1 MDLPPDFA
9 ATQKLYRSSIE
20 QRVQEAVDGLLRE
33 GRKPSFYQVAHR
45 ANVARSTL
53 YRNAT
58 LRACVSEARTRHS
71 DELAATA
78 KPPGCA
84 GDPWQIE
91 RLRAE
96 LDALQYECDR
106 LEGQLALQRAMTE
119 YPATIY
125 GVCRCEAAA

>member
-9 ATQKLYRSSIE
+9 ATQKLCGSSIE
-20 QRVQEAVDGLLRE
+20 QRVQEAIAGLLIE

-53 YRNAT
+53 YRNAV
-58 LRACVSEARTRHS
+58 LRACVSEARAHHS
-71 DELAATA
+71 DELAAMV

-91 RLRAE
+91 RLQTE
-96 LDALQYECDR
+96 LAALQCEYDR
-106 LEGQLALQRAMTE
+106 LEGQLALQWAMTE
-119 YPATIY
+119 RSVTIY
-125 GVCRCEAAA
+125 GVCRCETAA